1 MNQEKPEDYLLASGE
16 THTIKEFLEKAFKAA
31 NIQGNWTEVDGD
43 ELSTKYYNNSEH
55 KEILVKINPK
65 FYRPNEV
72 ELLMGNPSET
82 MKKLDWKPMISF
94 DSLVTKMVVSDINE
108 AE

>member
-1 MNQEKPEDYLLASGE
+1 MKEL
-16 THTIKEFLEKAFKAA
+16 KEFLEKAFKAA
-31 NIQGNWTEVDGD
+31 NIQGNWSEVEGD
-43 ELSTKYYNNSEH
+43 ELSTKYYNNSERE
-55 KEILVKINPK
+55 EILVKINPK

-72 ELLMGNPSET
+72 ELLMGDASET